1 MMEKPQF
8 KRILILG
15 FYILFI
21 ASSLFS
27 QDPRNPLPLF
37 EEPAVEFWDSGNL
50 GGPEDPVVQQVQSQF
65 KPKIYSIG
73 WSPQGYWCT
82 LWVDRFTEEMGL
94 TVLNTVNDNIEWQ
107 DLREVNEVL
116 GATEGEISR
125 DPILN
130 LYRQTLTSITLT
142 AEQILQIQDHYAS
155 IFETYSLDNRPG
167 EIWSLPFGLGED
179 QYAVNV
185 QENQGFFDL
194 SLVKNNRSKLVSQLP
209 RYEPGYTVE
218 NNLRVHTA
226 VKSPFENRV
235 VLLAELK
242 DYESR
247 HSVYWFVIAVGAHL
261 EIGF

>member
-1 MMEKPQF
+1 
-8 KRILILG
+8 
-15 FYILFI
+15 
-21 ASSLFS
+21 
-27 QDPRNPLPLF
+27 
-37 EEPAVEFWDSGNL
+37 
-50 GGPEDPVVQQVQSQF
+50 
-65 KPKIYSIG
+65 
-73 WSPQGYWCT
+73 
-82 LWVDRFTEEMGL
+82 MGL

-242 DYESR
+242 DYESATR
-247 HSVYWFVIAVGAHL
+247 Y
-261 EIGF
+261 IGLLLPSALIWRLDSKG